1 MHAIDRITLTR
12 TILDGLAPV
21 ADGPIQPISWAYTD
35 QITRHDYDQARAR
48 ALLNEAGW
56 TDSNGDGT
64 RDRNG
69 EPLAFTLI
77 TQSGFAVRENVAQAL
92 QHHFREVGVGMRIQL
107 VDGTAISKLWFEGK
121 FDAMLHWWQMPADPE
136 LTLFFAADRT
146 PPAGRNI
153 NYFTDHALTEVL
165 YASDRTVDRAERTR
179 LLQRA
184 QVMLSASVPEIP
196 LYSITRLDAVPVSLR
211 NFKGNPTN
219 TGVFWNVHE
228 WEIR

>member
-1 MHAIDRITLTR
+1 
-12 TILDGLAPV
+12 
-21 ADGPIQPISWAYTD
+21 
-35 QITRHDYDQARAR
+35 
-48 ALLNEAGW
+48 LLNEAGW